1 MQAEGVDPA
10 VLDMD
15 PEKPYGTPMSQTST
29 TQAAPEPAKPLAK
42 PAAAK
47 PALPTPPVV
56 ASKAK
61 GGGGGAMPPKP
72 TAGRANLLA
81 DIAKRRIE

>member
-1 MQAEGVDPA
+1 MTLTRPFYPSFRAWWVGCKQLPKAAVAMKMQAEGVDPA

-29 TQAAPEPAKPLAK
+29 TQAAPEPAKPMAK

-47 PALPTPPVV
+47 PALP
-56 ASKAK
+56 
-61 GGGGGAMPPKP
+61 
-72 TAGRANLLA
+72 
-81 DIAKRRIE
+81 E

>member
-15 PEKPYGTPMSQTST
+15 PEKPYGAPMGNQAN
-29 TQAAPEPAKPLAK
+29 TQAA

-47 PALPTPPVV
+47 PPAAKPPAAKAALPAPP
-56 ASKAK
+56 AK
-61 GGGGGAMPPKP
+61 QANGGGGARPPKP
-72 TAGRANLLA
+72 AAGRANLLA
-81 DIAKRRIE
+81 DIAKRRID